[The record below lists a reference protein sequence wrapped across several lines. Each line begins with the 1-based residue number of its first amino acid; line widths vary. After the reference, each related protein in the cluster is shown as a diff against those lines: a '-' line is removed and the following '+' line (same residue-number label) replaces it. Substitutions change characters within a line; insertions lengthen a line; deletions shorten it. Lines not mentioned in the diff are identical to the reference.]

1 MCDCSFFT
9 CENRFVKW
17 LQKFVY
23 AGKFEGNILVVGRTG
38 CEITSFVQCL
48 AVNNT
53 FDEPEKVEWVSE
65 IALSERRKV
74 QIPFWVSSLVEFCC
88 INSVND
94 LGNS

>member
-9 CENRFVKW
+9 CGNRFVKW

-23 AGKFEGNILVVGRTG
+23 AGKFEGKILVLGRTG
-38 CEITSFVQCL
+38 CGSNSFVQCL
-48 AVNNT
+48 AVNNI

-65 IALSERRKV
+65 IAL
-74 QIPFWVSSLVEFCC
+74 FWVSSLVEFCF

>member
-9 CENRFVKW
+9 CGNRFEKW

-38 CEITSFVQCL
+38 CGITSFVQCL
-48 AVNNT
+48 AVNT
-53 FDEPEKVEWVSE
+53 IFDEPEKVEWVSV

-74 QIPFWVSSLVEFCC
+74 QVPFRVSSLVEFCF